1 MRRQFNMHRRRRML
15 APSAVVPRHH
25 AVHHARPVATARV
38 AVARRLAVP
47 IQPAALPNVASRP
60 SLIRAMRIAPRPMF
74 MDAVMIKAV
83 AIIHAAQRSQMAAS
97 NS

>member
-1 MRRQFNMHRRRRML
+1 
-15 APSAVVPRHH
+15 
-25 AVHHARPVATARV
+25 
-38 AVARRLAVP
+38 
-47 IQPAALPNVASRP
+47 
-60 SLIRAMRIAPRPMF
+60 MRIAPRPMF